1 MQAHYV
7 AQIHNREQARAFLE
21 KTGSSQAGIDWM
33 LPKAVFR
40 CVMLKNI
47 APPAANIIKQEMLAK
62 GGEAAVAYQALTG
75 EENSDVLLMGTLR
88 QYELLTAKLRLQ
100 PFKLKYIA
108 EDIDRI
114 LNHAEPAVK
123 SFRLAG
129 GKSLPIGERTLIMGI
144 LNVTPDSF
152 SDGGRYFDPARA
164 VEHAQQMMEE
174 GADIIDVGGA
184 SSRPSSTMASTE
196 EELARVLP
204 VVEALVDKDILVSVD
219 TFRAPVAEA
228 VLERGAHLINDIG
241 NLTLDPQLL
250 EVLVRF
256 QAPVAIMHNR
266 MQMRQGESYKDL
278 IADIAGELQASIEK
292 AVQAGLPGEL
302 IMVDPGIGFGKNQEE
317 NLQLLGELASFK
329 SLGCPI
335 LLGASRKTFIGQ
347 TLNLEVQE
355 RVEGSLAAVAIGIM
369 NGADMVRVHDV
380 RASKRVAMMTDA
392 VVHQHG

>member
-1 MQAHYV
+1 MQAHYA
-7 AQIHNREQARAFLE
+7 AQIHNREQARAFLQ
-21 KTGSSQAGIDWM
+21 KTGCSQAGMEWM

-40 CVMLKNI
+40 CIMLKNI
-47 APPAANIIKQEMLAK
+47 SPPAANIIKQEMLAK
-62 GGEAAVAYQALTG
+62 GGEAAVAYHALTG
-75 EENSDVLLMGTLR
+75 EENSDVLLLGTLR

-114 LNHAEPAVK
+114 LQNAEPAVK
-123 SFRLAG
+123 NFRLAG
-129 GKSLPIGERTLIMGI
+129 GKKLPLGERTLIMGI

-152 SDGGRYFDPARA
+152 SDGGQYLDPVRA

-184 SSRPSSTMASTE
+184 SSRPRSTMASTE

-204 VVEALVDKDILVSVD
+204 VVEALVNRDIPVSVD
-219 TFRAPVAEA
+219 TFRAEVAEA

-256 QAPVAIMHNR
+256 QAPVVIMHNR
-266 MQMRQGESYKDL
+266 MQMRPGEPYQDL

-292 AVQAGLPGEL
+292 AEKAGLPGEL
-302 IMVDPGIGFGKNQEE
+302 IMVDPGLGFGKTREE
-317 NLQLLGELASFK
+317 NLQLLRELASFK

-380 RASKRVAMMTDA
+380 RESKRVAMMTDA
-392 VVHQHG
+392 VVYQHG